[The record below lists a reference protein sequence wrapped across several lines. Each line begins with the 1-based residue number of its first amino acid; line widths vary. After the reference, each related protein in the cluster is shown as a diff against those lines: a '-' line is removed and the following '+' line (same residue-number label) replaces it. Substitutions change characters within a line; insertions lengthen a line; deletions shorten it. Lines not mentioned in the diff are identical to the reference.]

1 MGTRGPVPK
10 RSDQRR
16 RRNVPTGPPVERVGG
31 AATEVPELGI
41 PVLDVVADWYE
52 ALAEGPEALF
62 YTPAMWQRAR
72 IVAQML
78 DGVLRSSRPSS
89 QMYAALQQDM
99 KALLVDAGELRR
111 LGIEVQADEEDGD
124 ADTSNVVDWSKYA
137 AGSSGG

>member
-16 RRNVPTGPPVERVGG
+16 RRNIPTGPPVEQVGG
-31 AATEVPELGI
+31 AAIEVPPLGI
-41 PVLDVVADWYE
+41 PVSDVVAEWYA
-52 ALAEGPEALF
+52 ALADGPEARY

-78 DGVLRSSRPSS
+78 DGVLTSSRPSA
-89 QMYAALQQDM
+89 QMYTALQQDM

-111 LGIEVQADEEDGD
+111 LGIEVQADEAAGD
-124 ADTSNVVDWSKYA
+124 VDTSNVVDWSKYA
-137 AGSSGG
+137 SGTSRG